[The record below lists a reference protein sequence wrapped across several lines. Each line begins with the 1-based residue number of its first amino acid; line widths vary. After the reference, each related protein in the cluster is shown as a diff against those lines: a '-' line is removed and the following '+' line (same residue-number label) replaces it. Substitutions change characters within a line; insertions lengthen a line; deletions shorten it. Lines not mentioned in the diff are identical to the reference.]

1 MNEFKVKILVLL
13 FAISPLS
20 IWAEDKPYQRVV
32 SLNGSITEIVYA
44 LGKGDILVGAD
55 TTSYYPVEAGKLPKI
70 GYQRAVSL
78 EGIVSL
84 KPDLVM
90 GTEDAGPPPV
100 LNQLM
105 KLGIRVEIHASQPS
119 LESTLARIRF
129 VGENLGAQPQADI
142 LINRIQKNV
151 TKIQKNPPWKKKPNV
166 LVIFSRG
173 KGMVNVAGKNTSGA
187 EMVALTGSQNFINE
201 FEGYKPLSP
210 ELLLKRSPDV
220 VVITEMSLKA
230 LGGEAGFW
238 KLPGFREMD
247 VKKRPKLVSMDDL
260 LLLGFSARLDE
271 AVETLQKKIAE

>member
-1 MNEFKVKILVLL
+1 MTGLKIKKYLITLL
-13 FAISPLS
+13 FIPAILD
-20 IWAEDKPYQRVV
+20 AEGKAYKRVV
-32 SLNGSITEIVYA
+32 SLNGSITEIIYA
-44 LGKGDILVGAD
+44 LGKGDLLVGAD
-55 TTSYYPVEAGKLPKI
+55 TTSYYPAEANKLPKI

-84 KPDLVM
+84 KPDLVI
-90 GTEDAGPPPV
+90 GTEDAGPPSV

-119 LESTLARIRF
+119 LETTLNRIRF
-129 VGENLGAQPQADI
+129 VGENLGAQPQADV
-142 LINRIQKNV
+142 LIKRIQSNV
-151 TKIQKNPPWKKKPNV
+151 NRVQKNPPWKKAPNV
-166 LVIFSRG
+166 LVIYSRG
-173 KGMVNVAGKNTSGA
+173 RGMVNVAGKNTSGSA
-187 EMVALTGSQNFINE
+187 MVAMTGSNNFIYE

-210 ELLLKRSPDV
+210 ELLLKKSPDV

-271 AVETLQKKIAE
+271 SVETLQTKIAK